1 MLQSVMQGVLHLVG
15 RKRERQCVAG
25 RVAVSVRERENE
37 RERER
42 ESRRETECV
51 RERGLTYIIEFFFI
65 STYICM

>member
-42 ESRRETECV
+42 ENARDRVCE
-51 RERGLTYIIEFFFI
+51 RERFNIHN
-65 STYICM
+65 